1 MRLKV
6 IDNKDINKMKIV
18 HYCLILIAF
27 SSQMWVPLFANEPVD
42 ILKSW
47 AQSQPNIDDAVY
59 PTHGVHNDKGCNIL
73 NNHCIAKRNKG
84 DPTDPLFPSQWI
96 SDWTMFR
103 VFKNFEENPPPYTN
117 PPATLSSQDYTVS
130 FGTTYYDA
138 NYVPTDKDGEGA
150 MMEHYDKYCL
160 PIFPIK
166 NNAYTCSFISLGNK
180 AFFLT
185 YDDRPKNMPQCC
197 LFSPLNHPPRQDFIK
212 HLDYSKQRSQQ
223 LNGSIQA
230 YVWQAMLDKGGPL
243 FGYAFN
249 RQASP
254 DFYSSS
260 WYRHPQSFFFS
271 GDTTKANAPI
281 VSQNYTSFR
290 AEKPQA
296 TLTWNKVAQMCP
308 KDNIPT
314 CQLFEGH

>member
-1 MRLKV
+1 
-6 IDNKDINKMKIV
+6 MKKCVYFLMLVASFVQVMIPV
-18 HYCLILIAF
+18 
-27 SSQMWVPLFANEPVD
+27 FANEPVD

-47 AQSQPNIDDAVY
+47 ALSTQNISEAIY
-59 PTHGVHNDKGCNIL
+59 STNGVHSNKGCDAP
-73 NNHCIAKRNKG
+73 NNPCIGKRSEG
-84 DPTDPLFPSQWI
+84 DPSDPLYPSQWI

-103 VFKNFEENPPPYTN
+103 VFQNVEKNPPPYTN
-117 PPATLSSQDYTVS
+117 PPATLSPKDYTVS

-138 NYVPTDKDGEGA
+138 NYIPTDKEGKGA
-150 MMEHYDKYCL
+150 MLEHYNDYCL

-166 NNAYTCSFISLGNK
+166 DNAYTCSFISLGNK
-180 AFFLT
+180 AYFLT
-185 YDDRPKNMPQCC
+185 YDDRPKNMPPCC

-212 HLDYSKQRSQQ
+212 HLDYSTRRSQQ

-230 YVWQAMLDKGGPL
+230 YVWQTMLDEGGPL

-254 DFYSSS
+254 DVYSSS

-296 TLTWNKVAQMCP
+296 AFTWDKVSQMCP

-314 CQLFEGH
+314 CQLF